1 MITLNQHTNK
11 MCVNW
16 YDQDGGKKDEIV
28 KVKRAHGREEK
39 EHSLKVYSLMSRS
52 EEWKKEKGGKKGR
65 QDRTLWRS
73 TQEWRSGEGLRRS
86 SVVLRGNCENP

>member
-52 EEWKKEKGGKKGR
+52 EE
-65 QDRTLWRS
+65 
-73 TQEWRSGEGLRRS
+73 
-86 SVVLRGNCENP
+86 

>member
-52 EEWKKEKGGKKGR
+52 EEWKKKKGGKKGQTR
-65 QDRTLWRS
+65 QNTVEINAGVKVGGGFETLLCGPQR
-73 TQEWRSGEGLRRS
+73 
-86 SVVLRGNCENP
+86 